1 MEFDLKELTA
11 KALFDYVG
19 PEFPA
24 WFANNRQKFIL
35 PSLKGIG
42 RDLLLGKPY
51 FQTLKLAYNGEEFP
65 FPNEPL
71 ISLSLQKTIVE
82 TATVGKERKGT
93 VKEYICTED
102 YQLAIKGV
110 CFNTDAPGEYPTDQV
125 QKLQQLFEINDSLE
139 ILSNPFLLLFDIKNL
154 VLKSIDWQEMA
165 GQQGLQIYNITA
177 VSDSDFYADLSD
189 QGKFLQS
196 LSSGLLLPK

>member
-1 MEFDLKELTA
+1 MEFDIKELTGNI
-11 KALFDYVG
+11 FSNYVG
-19 PEFPA
+19 PDFPT
-24 WFANNRQKFIL
+24 WFKNNKQKYIL

-51 FQTLKLAYNGEEFP
+51 FQVLKVAYKGEQFV

-71 ISLSLQKTIVE
+71 ISLSLAKTIVE

-102 YQLAIKGV
+102 YQLSIKGV
-110 CFNTDAPGEYPTDQV
+110 CFNTESMDEFPTDQV
-125 QKLQQLFEINDSLE
+125 QVLQRLFEINDSVE

-154 VLKSIDWQEMA
+154 VFKSIEWQEMA

-177 VSDSDFYADLSD
+177 VSDADFYADLAEKD
-189 QGKFLQS
+189 KLNV
-196 LSSGLLLPK
+196 LK